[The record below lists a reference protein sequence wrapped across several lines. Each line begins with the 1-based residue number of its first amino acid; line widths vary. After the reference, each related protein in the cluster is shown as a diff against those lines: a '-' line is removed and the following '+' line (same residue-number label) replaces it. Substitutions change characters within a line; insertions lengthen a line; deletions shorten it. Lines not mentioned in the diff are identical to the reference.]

1 MLQISL
7 PFASPVTVLSWP
19 CKNFVGEMGQE
30 PLHRLDL
37 LRADRVL
44 MARTWEMEVEAPR
57 IKRCEM
63 GRQVKTSSNDRISVS
78 LKIQYGLPY
87 RICKEI
93 MPTERPFL
101 TRLGRNSL
109 LSPYFDRSFSRVVGR
124 NLRVH
129 SSCFGAHAMCFTRCI
144 AGLPVSWASMAFY
157 FERRR

>member
-1 MLQISL
+1 
-7 PFASPVTVLSWP
+7 
-19 CKNFVGEMGQE
+19 MGQE

-78 LKIQYGLPY
+78 LKIRYGLPY

-144 AGLPVSWASMAFY
+144 AGLPVS
-157 FERRR
+157 